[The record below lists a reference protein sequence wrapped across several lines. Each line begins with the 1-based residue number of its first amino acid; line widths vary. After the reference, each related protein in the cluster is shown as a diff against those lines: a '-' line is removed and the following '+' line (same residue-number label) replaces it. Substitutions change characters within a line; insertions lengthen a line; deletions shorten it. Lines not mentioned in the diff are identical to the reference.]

1 VTKVDWESLPTKR
14 DPKQVEYKSYSY
26 KSYGYSTY
34 DKEYKKYDNSWS
46 GWDKS
51 PSKRSRRKNYG
62 YCDDFYFEDS
72 DHCTPAAS
80 TYSGMDKTG
89 RAFLDDLDNDF
100 TDEYYGNYQYKES
113 DKFHYES
120 LKQELYKDT
129 FTKDER
135 QIIKEQYLDVSDY
148 YDDEFVN
155 DFMNDGFSI

>member
-1 VTKVDWESLPTKR
+1 MINKIKSWYNAKKVSKVQKEW
-14 DPKQVEYKSYSY
+14 
-26 KSYGYSTY
+26 

-62 YCDDFYFEDS
+62 YYDDFYFEDS